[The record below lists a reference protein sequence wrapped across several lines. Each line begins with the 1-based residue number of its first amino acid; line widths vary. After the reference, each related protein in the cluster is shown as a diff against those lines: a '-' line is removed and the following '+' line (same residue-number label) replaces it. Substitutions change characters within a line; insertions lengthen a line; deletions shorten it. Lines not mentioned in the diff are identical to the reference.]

1 MKKTH
6 YRRVILKFSGEA
18 LLGKRTSGIDTVV
31 IENIAHE
38 IKPLV
43 ASKVQIGIVVGG
55 GNFFRGAELCSN
67 KTTVNDAAN
76 NAKNQDVNGIL
87 ISRVTGDH
95 LGMIATML
103 NALAMRDVFTH
114 LNIPTKIMSAL
125 PIDGIIESYD
135 CHKAAN
141 YLEQNFVVIFAGG
154 TGNPFV
160 TTDTALGLRGIEL
173 DADLL
178 LKATNVK
185 GIYSADPQTNPD
197 AKFYSHLTYQEAL
210 TKELAVMDLSAFC
223 LCRDHQMKLRVF
235 NMHKKGAILRII
247 QGANEGTLVE

>member
-1 MKKTH
+1 MKKTR
-6 YRRVILKFSGEA
+6 YRRVIIKFSGEA
-18 LLGKRTSGIDTVV
+18 LLGKKASSIDTAV
-31 IENIAHE
+31 IESIARE
-38 IKPLV
+38 IKPL
-43 ASKVQIGIVVGG
+43 ALGKVQVGVVIGG
-55 GNFFRGAELCSN
+55 GNFFRGAKL
-67 KTTVNDAAN
+67 
-76 NAKNQDVNGIL
+76 NQAL
-87 ISRVTGDH
+87 ISRTTGDH

-103 NALAMRDVFTH
+103 NALAMRDVFVR
-114 LNIPTKIMSAL
+114 LSIPTKVMSAL
-125 PIDGIIESYD
+125 PIDGVVERYD
-135 CHKAAN
+135 RNKAAD

-178 LKATNVK
+178 LKATNVR
-185 GIYSADPQTNPD
+185 GVYSADPQANPG
-197 AKFYSHLTYQEAL
+197 AKFYSYLTYQEAL

>member
-1 MKKTH
+1 M
-6 YRRVILKFSGEA
+6 LKFSGEA
-18 LLGKRTSGIDTVV
+18 LLGKGTAGIDTAV
-31 IENIAHE
+31 IENIANE

-43 ASKVQIGIVVGG
+43 TAKVQVGIIVGG
-55 GNFFRGAELCSN
+55 GNFFRGAKL
-67 KTTVNDAAN
+67 
-76 NAKNQDVNGIL
+76 NQAL

-95 LGMIATML
+95 LGMIATLL
-103 NALAMRDVFTH
+103 NVLAMRDVFTH

-125 PIDGIIESYD
+125 PIDGIVECYD
-135 CHKAAN
+135 CAKAAS

-178 LKATNVK
+178 LKATNVD
-185 GIYSADPQTNPD
+185 GVYSADPLTNPN
-197 AKFYSHLTYQEAL
+197 AKFYSHLSYQEAL

-223 LCRDHQMKLRVF
+223 LCRDHKMKLRVF
-235 NMHKKGAILRII
+235 NMHKRGALLRII
-247 QGANEGTLVE
+247 QGFDEGTLVYPS

>member
-1 MKKTH
+1 MATTKKTR
-6 YRRVILKFSGEA
+6 YRRIMLKFSGEA
-18 LLGKRTSGIDTVV
+18 LLGKRTAGIDTAV

-43 ASKVQIGIVVGG
+43 VAKVQVGIVIGG
-55 GNFFRGAELCSN
+55 GNFFRGAKL
-67 KTTVNDAAN
+67 
-76 NAKNQDVNGIL
+76 NQDL

-95 LGMIATML
+95 LGMIATLL
-103 NALAMRDVFTH
+103 NVLAMRDVFMH

-125 PIDGIIESYD
+125 PIDGIVERYD
-135 CHKAAN
+135 RSKAAA

-185 GIYSADPQTNPD
+185 GIYSADPHTNPD

-223 LCRDHQMKLRVF
+223 LCRDHKMKLRVF
-235 NMHKKGAILRII
+235 NMHKKGALLRII

>member
-1 MKKTH
+1 MKKTR
-6 YRRVILKFSGEA
+6 YRRVMLKLSGEA
-18 LLGKRTSGIDTVV
+18 LLGKRTSSIDTAV

-38 IKPLV
+38 IKPL
-43 ASKVQIGIVVGG
+43 ASGKVQVGIVVGG
-55 GNFFRGAELCSN
+55 GNFFRGAKL
-67 KTTVNDAAN
+67 
-76 NAKNQDVNGIL
+76 NQVL

-95 LGMIATML
+95 LGMVATML
-103 NALAMRDVFTH
+103 NALAIRDVFAH

-125 PIDGIIESYD
+125 PIDGVIERYD
-135 CHKAAN
+135 RNKAAN

-178 LKATNVK
+178 LKATNVD
-185 GIYSADPQTNPD
+185 GVYSADPQINPD